1 MWRKVSHRVGSSHFC
16 DDFAPMHG
24 HGAILLYS
32 NKIIAD
38 MPGDRVID
46 PREGTYLI
54 GVFNL
59 VASAVSLYTVKRFQ
73 RRTLFCLGHYLMGV
87 LQILIG
93 LFIYYD

>member
-1 MWRKVSHRVGSSHFC
+1 M
-16 DDFAPMHG
+16 
-24 HGAILLYS
+24 GAILLYS
-32 NKIIAD
+32 NRIIAD

-59 VASAVSLYTVKRFQ
+59 VASAVSLYTAKRFQ
-73 RRTLFCLGHYLMGV
+73 RRTLFCLGHYLMGI

-93 LFIYYD
+93 VFIYYD